1 MNKLS
6 FFNEVISTVMDYSL
20 DLFAYLDKDNQYQ
33 FVSRS
38 YANFY
43 DFEPDDLVGNKPE
56 SVFDPETYENIIKP
70 NLVKCWSDAKPV
82 NFQAW
87 IMPKKANSPCYLYTT
102 YLPHISQ
109 STGEVVGVIAMARD
123 VTEFKRAEGLL
134 SKSANTDALTN
145 IPNRLFLENKLSQM
159 TKSSARRS
167 DRFALLFCDLDGFK
181 QVNDTYGHAVGD
193 KILFQVAHRLNKLV
207 RDEDILARYGGDE
220 FAILVSPL
228 VDEQIIQVIANKV
241 ENAIS
246 KPYDV
251 SGNTINLGISIGVA
265 IYPDEAASK
274 EALLEV
280 ADRRMYS
287 CKNLKQPKNPR

>member
-20 DLFAYLDKDNQYQ
+20 DLFAYLDKDNHYQ
-33 FVSRS
+33 FVSKS

-43 DFEPDDLVGNKPE
+43 DFENDDLIGKKPE
-56 SVFDPETYENIIKP
+56 MVFDIETYEQVIEP
-70 NLVKCWSDAKPV
+70 NLSRCWQEAKPV

-102 YLPHISQ
+102 YLPHIAKE
-109 STGEVVGVIAMARD
+109 TGEVVGVIVIAKD

-145 IPNRLFLENKLSQM
+145 IPNRLFLENKLSSL
-159 TKSSARRS
+159 TKSTARRS

-181 QVNDTYGHAVGD
+181 QVNDNFGHAVGD

-207 RDEDILARYGGDE
+207 RTEDILARYGGDE
-220 FAILVSPL
+220 FAILISPL
-228 VDEQIIQVIANKV
+228 VDENIIPVVKQKIEDV
-241 ENAIS
+241 IS
-246 KPYDV
+246 KPYDI
-251 SGNTINLGISIGVA
+251 SGNRIELGISIGVA
-265 IYPDEAASK
+265 IYPDEVTSK
-274 EALLEV
+274 EELLEI
-280 ADRRMYS
+280 ADKRMYT
-287 CKNLKQPKNPR
+287 CKNAKNLKNS